1 MTRVQVLDLLD
12 RLKIDY
18 RIAEHPPANTV
29 EDIDAFHLPDADR
42 IVKNLFLRDENKKH
56 YFLLVMQKDKA
67 ANFKEIRSLL
77 GSRPLSFASEED
89 LFRYLGLK
97 KGAVTPL
104 GILHDESRKVEVIF
118 DQDLLLYQDIGI
130 HPNENT
136 ATIWLALA
144 DLVRIIEM
152 HGNSVRFLH
161 L

>member
-1 MTRVQVLDLLD
+1 MTRVQVLDLLG

-56 YFLLVMQKDKA
+56 YYLLVMPKDKA

-104 GILHDESRKVEVIF
+104 GVLYDENRKVEVVF
-118 DQDLLLYQDIGI
+118 DEDLLLSQDIGI

-136 ATIWLALA
+136 ATIWLSLT

-152 HGNSVRFLH
+152 HGNGVRFLH